1 MRKIWIMAL
10 SAVMF
15 AACGE
20 NAEESAAKLLGEA
33 RAAMELG
40 RFDDGRAL
48 IDSLRTTYP
57 KALEGRRN
65 AVKLE
70 NELEL
75 AAAKK
80 ALADT
85 DSTLK
90 VETAALEAMKK
101 EFVLEKDAKYQA
113 VGYYVSPDQVAA
125 KMHRT
130 ALRGLVNEEGLMV
143 LVSIVHGERLKHN
156 TITVADEA
164 GQKMTTEPCFSF
176 ITHNVIGY
184 EEEASYKLGEDG
196 GVVELIS
203 AASGKLKVTYN
214 GASKSVTKD
223 LAAADKNAVRHC
235 YALAKKFAVIR
246 QLTQDWKEQDL
257 KVRFFEKKISMQ

>member
-10 SAVMF
+10 SAAMF

-20 NAEESAAKLLGEA
+20 SAEESAEKLLVEA
-33 RAAMELG
+33 RAAMEQG

-65 AVKLE
+65 AVRLE
-70 NELEL
+70 NELEF

-85 DSTLK
+85 DSALK
-90 VETAALEAMKK
+90 AESAALEAMKA

-164 GQKMTTEPCFSF
+164 GQEMATAPCFSF
-176 ITHNVIGY
+176 LTHNVVGY

-223 LAAADKNAVRHC
+223 LSAADKNAVRHC
-235 YALAKKFAVIR
+235 HNLAKKYAAVR
-246 QLTQDWKEQDL
+246 ELTEKRKEHDL